1 MNKMI
6 LVRYSEIHL
15 KGKNRGFFE
24 KILAHNIQE
33 AITKF
38 GAKVSKISGRYVV
51 EGYQD
56 DEESLV
62 IKSLKKVFG
71 IYSISPALEIDTN
84 SQSIQDVVAQIYLPL
99 SVSSFKVAVTR
110 ADKSFPIHSTEFAA
124 FLGGIILDNNS
135 HVHVDLHKPETII
148 YVDIRENKKSY
159 IYHEIIRCANGM
171 PIGTSGSGLLLLS
184 GGIDSPVAG
193 YQLARRGMPLHAI
206 HFHSF
211 PYTSDLA
218 KQKVIKLAT
227 ILSEYT
233 GNITLHMISFT
244 KVQEAIHKYC
254 KDEYMITIM
263 RRIMMR
269 IAEIIAKKNHL
280 KAIITG
286 ESLAQVASQTVE
298 SITVTNHVVQ
308 DLPIFRPLIGLDK
321 DDITVIATKIGTFE
335 TSILPYE
342 DCCTVF
348 LPKHPVIKPKL
359 EQVEMEEKKL
369 DLETL
374 LQEALDS
381 EEILETKNFVEMI

>member
-24 KILAHNIQE
+24 KILAHNIEE

-62 IKSLKKVFG
+62 IESLKKVFG

-84 SQSIQDVVAQIYLPL
+84 SQSIQDVIAQIHLPL

-159 IYHEIIRCANGM
+159 IYHEVIRCANGM

-369 DLETL
+369 DIASL

>member
-62 IKSLKKVFG
+62 IESLKKVFG

-84 SQSIQDVVAQIYLPL
+84 SQSIQDVVTQIHLPL

-159 IYHEIIRCANGM
+159 IYHEVIRCANGM

>member
-62 IKSLKKVFG
+62 IESLKKVFG

>member
-62 IKSLKKVFG
+62 IESLKKVFG
-71 IYSISPALEIDTN
+71 IYSISPALEINTN
-84 SQSIQDVVAQIYLPL
+84 SQSIQDVIAQIHLPL

-159 IYHEIIRCANGM
+159 IYHEVIRCANGM

>member
-369 DLETL
+369 DIASL

>member
-84 SQSIQDVVAQIYLPL
+84 SQSIQDVVAQIHLPL

-159 IYHEIIRCANGM
+159 IYHEVIRCANGM
-171 PIGTSGSGLLLLS
+171 PSGTSGSGLLLLS

-308 DLPIFRPLIGLDK
+308 DLPILRPLIGLDK

>member
-1 MNKMI
+1 MNRVI
-6 LVRYSEIHL
+6 LIRYSEIHL

-24 KILAHNIQE
+24 KILGENIQE
-33 AITKF
+33 AISSF
-38 GAKVSKISGRYVV
+38 GAKVKKISGRYTV
-51 EGYQD
+51 EGYK
-56 DEESLV
+56 EEEEEQV
-62 IKSLKKVFG
+62 IQRLQKIFG
-71 IYSISPALEIDTN
+71 IYSVSPATELVTSLDNIKQEIAKLTIT
-84 SQSIQDVVAQIYLPL
+84 SA
-99 SVSSFKVAVTR
+99 SFKVAVTR
-110 ADKSFPIHSTEFAA
+110 ADKTFPIHSTELAA
-124 FLGGIILDNNS
+124 ELGGIILEHNTS
-135 HVHVDLHKPETII
+135 LKVDLHHPETVVT
-148 YVDIRENKKSY
+148 VDIRENKCTY
-159 IYHEIIRCANGM
+159 IYHEVVKCANGM
-171 PIGTSGSGLLLLS
+171 PIGTSGKGLLLLS

-211 PYTSDLA
+211 PYTSELA

-233 GNITLHMISFT
+233 GNITVHIISFT

-269 IAEIIAKKNHL
+269 IAERIAKQNDL

-298 SITVTNHVVQ
+298 SITVTNHVIK
-308 DLPIFRPLIGLDK
+308 DLPVFRPLIGLDK
-321 DDITVIATKIGTFE
+321 DDITAIATKIGTFE

-359 EQVEMEEKKL
+359 EKVMLEENNL
-369 DLETL
+369 DIDSLIN
-374 LQEALDS
+374 EALSS
-381 EEILETKNFVEMI
+381 EEIIQTSDYLDKI

>member
-1 MNKMI
+1 MNKVI
-6 LVRYSEIHL
+6 LIRYSEIHL

-24 KILAHNIQE
+24 SILGENIKE
-33 AITKF
+33 AISPY
-38 GAKVSKISGRYVV
+38 GARVKKISGRYTV
-51 EGYQD
+51 EGYK
-56 DEESLV
+56 EEEEKQIIQRLQ
-62 IKSLKKVFG
+62 KVFG
-71 IYSISPALEIDTN
+71 ICSISPAIELETSLESIKQEIAKIDVGT
-84 SQSIQDVVAQIYLPL
+84 ST
-99 SVSSFKVAVTR
+99 FKVAVTR
-110 ADKSFPIHSTEFAA
+110 ADKTFPIHSTELAA
-124 FLGGIILDNNS
+124 ELGGIILDHNPTLK
-135 HVHVDLHKPETII
+135 VDLYHPETTVT
-148 YVDIRENKKSY
+148 VDIRENKNTY
-159 IYHEIIRCANGM
+159 IYHEVIKCVNGM
-171 PIGTSGSGLLLLS
+171 PIGTSGKGLLLLS

-211 PYTSDLA
+211 PYTSELA

-233 GNITLHMISFT
+233 GNIVLHVISFT

-269 IAEIIAKKNHL
+269 VAERIAKQNNL

-298 SITVTNHVVQ
+298 SITVTNHVIE
-308 DLPIFRPLIGLDK
+308 DLPVFRPLIGLDK

-359 EQVEMEEKKL
+359 EKVIAEENNLNL
-369 DLETL
+369 DELIK
-374 LQEALDS
+374 EAMAS
-381 EEILETKNFVEMI
+381 EEIIQTKDYLDKV

>member
-62 IKSLKKVFG
+62 IESLKKVFG

-84 SQSIQDVVAQIYLPL
+84 SQSIQDVIAQIHLPL

-159 IYHEIIRCANGM
+159 IYHEVIRCANGM

>member
-56 DEESLV
+56 DEESFV
-62 IKSLKKVFG
+62 IESLKKVFG

-84 SQSIQDVVAQIYLPL
+84 SQSIQDVVTQIHLPL

-159 IYHEIIRCANGM
+159 IYHEVIRCANGM

-369 DLETL
+369 DIASL

>member
-62 IKSLKKVFG
+62 IESLKKVFG

-369 DLETL
+369 DIASL

>member
-24 KILAHNIQE
+24 KILAHNIEE

-62 IKSLKKVFG
+62 IESLKKVFG

>member
-84 SQSIQDVVAQIYLPL
+84 SQSIQDVVAQIHLPL

-159 IYHEIIRCANGM
+159 IYHEVIRCANGM
-171 PIGTSGSGLLLLS
+171 PSGTSGSGLLLLS